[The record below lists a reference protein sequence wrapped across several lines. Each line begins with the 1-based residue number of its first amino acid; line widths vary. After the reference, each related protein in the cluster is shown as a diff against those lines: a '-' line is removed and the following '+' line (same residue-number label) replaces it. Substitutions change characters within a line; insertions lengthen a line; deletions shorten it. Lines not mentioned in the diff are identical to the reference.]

1 MFDKPKDQLQALQQ
15 ELLELEPVDE
25 SEAVY
30 LDEKHFYSPNSDAE
44 KNIRRKL
51 EKENREPRR
60 GRKQKEKKKKKHSFL
75 TFLVIVLEIALIVIL
90 LRWWSQWL
98 T

>member
-1 MFDKPKDQLQALQQ
+1 MFDKPKDQLQTLQQ
-15 ELLELEPVDE
+15 ELLELEPMDE

-51 EKENREPRR
+51 EKENREPKRR
-60 GRKQKEKKKKKHSFL
+60 RKQKERKKHSFL
-75 TFLVIVLEIALIVIL
+75 TFLFIVLEIALIVML

>member
-1 MFDKPKDQLQALQQ
+1 MFDKPKDQLQTLQQ
-15 ELLELEPVDE
+15 ELLELEPMDE

-30 LDEKHFYSPNSDAE
+30 IDEKHFYSPNSDAE

-60 GRKQKEKKKKKHSFL
+60 RRKKKEIKKKKHSFL
-75 TFLVIVLEIALIVIL
+75 TFLFIILEIALIVIL
-90 LRWWSQWL
+90 LRWWLQWL